1 MSYIA
6 ECRWPVNFIV
16 GTDAGALSL
25 QGKREGGDMQDQD
38 VRSISDQSGV

>member
-6 ECRWPVNFIV
+6 ECGRPVNLVV
-16 GTDAGALSL
+16 GTDASALSL

-38 VRSISDQSGV
+38 VRSVSDQLGV